1 MLHLPEDGSIRLKQR
16 RAELEEELSRLDRDW
31 PLNESVRIEAGR
43 LVQGAP
49 LSVEE
54 PPDGRAPLQGQIAQH
69 IPWVNLADLLIEVD
83 GWTGFTQHFEHA
95 GGHEPRNK
103 NKDLLVHPHA
113 SSLAIPNM
121 VVSRK

>member
-1 MLHLPEDGSIRLKQR
+1 MGSRLKQR
-16 RAELEEELSRLDRDW
+16 RVELEEDLSPLDRDR
-31 PLNESVRIEAGR
+31 PQNESVRIETGR
-43 LVQGAP
+43 LVLTP

-103 NKDLLVHPHA
+103 NKDLLVHLHA